1 MTFGMRRL
9 ALVAGAG
16 LVAVGLFVLVVHTP
30 PVRRAVLRYVVA
42 EVQRRYGIRIEAARL
57 DYNLPALTVGLSQVR
72 IAAQRTPE
80 LPFFQADYVSAA
92 LATRALTGIVG
103 FDEIAVTNGHVQLTR
118 DRDGRMNLPDS
129 SDTPAGEPAPLNIA
143 HLSAPR
149 FVIDIKDAQNDLALA
164 IPGLTLDIG
173 RSDGRMTLLAPATLA
188 VGGNRTEVTTLDGGA
203 SFDGR
208 ALKLTMV
215 ALRSP
220 ETSLEIDGVLSL
232 LVKGPSVDVHA
243 TGTADV
249 ERLARWGIAEGER
262 PRGSIALDV
271 RATGPFASPTADV
284 RATSDSLSVPSGAD
298 PSASAEAS
306 ADRRSATREGRSG
319 PRVVLTD
326 VALKSHVSTEAAN
339 IEEAAFSIAGGRVAA
354 SGEIPLGD
362 ADAHLKASWHG
373 IDATALTTVLA
384 GRVETAP
391 SGTLSGEL
399 SAVGAVAYRRAPSR
413 RQHRAGGA
421 RGRRHAELD
430 DPRQLDA
437 GRDAR
442 HLGHQHSAAVAPGAH
457 ARHRGGRRGCR
468 VRRHG
473 IGGGEARRPAG
484 VADGRRGHP
493 RPRSRGHAVQR
504 RRTARERIGGADDA
518 ATVVHGGCAVG
529 GRRGRTGLQPPSRRQ
544 ARRQRPH
551 RPDALGVAG
560 GQGRR
565 TVRVRH
571 LRPSHRT
578 VRREA
583 ERRPLDRGAHR
594 RPSACGATGR
604 DIHRNGFLE
613 RTA

>member
-1 MTFGMRRL
+1 MRRL

-92 LATRALTGIVG
+92 LASRALTGIVA

-173 RSDGRMTLLAPATLA
+173 RSDGRMTLVAPATLA

-215 ALRSP
+215 TLRSP

-306 ADRRSATREGRSG
+306 ADRRSAKREGRSG

-373 IDATALTTVLA
+373 VDATALTTALA

-391 SGTLSGEL
+391 SGTLSGDL
-399 SAVGAVAYRRAPSR
+399 SAVGPLAEIARWSADVTLRADGGVTRRGRVAIPGTTRLQLADGRWRIDAR
-413 RQHRAGGA
+413 HRAGNTVPIALVAGGTLNSA
-421 RGRRHAELD
+421 DVGRSTLDGRLDISDTNIPPLLRLVRTLGIAEVD
-430 DPRQLDA
+430 EDVVS
-437 GRDAR
+437 G
-442 HLGHQHSAAVAPGAH
+442 GTVSAAVKL
-457 ARHRGGRRGCR
+457 GGRLASPT
-468 VRRHG
+468 V
-473 IGGGEARRPAG
+473 
-484 VADGRRGHP
+484 
-493 RPRSRGHAVQR
+493 
-504 RRTARERIGGADDA
+504 DA
-518 ATVVHGGCAVG
+518 
-529 GRRGRTGLQPPSRRQ
+529 
-544 ARRQRPH
+544 
-551 RPDALGVAG
+551 
-560 GQGRR
+560 
-565 TVRVRH
+565 
-571 LRPSHRT
+571 
-578 VRREA
+578 
-583 ERRPLDRGAHR
+583 
-594 RPSACGATGR
+594 
-604 DIHRNGFLE
+604 DIHGLDLAGMQFSVGELRANASG
-613 RTA
+613 